1 VWKLAI
7 TSSLPSDEA
16 ISKIMVH
23 FSSLGWDVYQMEGA
37 YIAEGPHAYLGVG
50 LLSIAVGLLLFI
62 LHPLLTI
69 LAIGVGVWM
78 LSEKHAIALR
88 YQNGM
93 YLLVANTYEAYR
105 EAMRFAESVRGR
117 IVHLEESGAVLL
129 KTNYAR
135 ALEDLG
141 ATIIRMAET
150 PSLIE
155 ASAHEDARKERE
167 RGETEL
173 LTRTELEKYRERI
186 EETSATPPSVGGE
199 EMARASVQ
207 EATSMGIQTVSAHW
221 SEAAKYRVYLA
232 TLEEM
237 YKKGEVR
244 EEVYKKL
251 KEEYE
256 AKLRE
261 LEGS

>member
-1 VWKLAI
+1 VWKLAVA
-7 TSSLPSDEA
+7 SSLPPDEA
-16 ISKIMVH
+16 ASKIMAH
-23 FSSLGWDVYQMEGA
+23 FSSLGWDVYYMEGA
-37 YIAEGPHAYLGVG
+37 YIAEGPYAYLGVG
-50 LLSIAVGLLLFI
+50 LLLIVAGLLLFMV
-62 LHPLLTI
+62 HPLLAI
-69 LAIGVGVWM
+69 LIFAIGVGVM
-78 LSEKHAIALR
+78 LSEKHTIALR

-93 YLLVANTYEAYR
+93 YLLVGNTHEAYR
-105 EAMRFAESVRGR
+105 EAMKFAEGVKGR
-117 IVHLEESGAVLL
+117 IVHLEESGVVLL
-129 KTNYAR
+129 KTDYAR

-141 ATIIRMAET
+141 ATVIRMAET

-155 ASAHEDARKERE
+155 ASAYEDARKQRE
-167 RGETEL
+167 RGEM
-173 LTRTELEKYRERI
+173 ELEKYRERM
-186 EETSATPPSVGGE
+186 EETSAISPSVGGG

-207 EATSMGIQTVSAHW
+207 EAASTGIRTVSAHW

-256 AKLRE
+256 AKLSE